1 MRNKNGAAIRK
12 GVRRSSPARGFA
24 GTRASRKLF
33 IRELR
38 ADHALYSR
46 ILSMISREVNE
57 LPSNPRST
65 LALLVEAFEF
75 IVAYFDGFHHARE
88 DELYRQLARHSR
100 SSANLLASLGSEHEL
115 GVQASGR
122 ILRQLHEL
130 SGASI
135 PPRLHAL
142 AQEVDGFV
150 SETRAHIGLE
160 ERLMYSRRLRVLSAA
175 DWRSVESL
183 APTPG
188 SGVRLERSGSRYP
201 LLSRYL
207 GAGGTRY
214 VPGSTHGVLEGLGID
229 TAGAAYGRIVG
240 RGVQVM
246 MLAGGQ
252 AREAVSLALHTACT
266 LLTPRLP
273 LSYVKVARR
282 LVNRNVGSLRRWSD
296 EWRDHLRLGTAIK

>member
-1 MRNKNGAAIRK
+1 MANKSGAPMRRNT
-12 GVRRSSPARGFA
+12 RRGSHARTFA

-46 ILSMISREVNE
+46 ILSMLSREVNE
-57 LPSNPRST
+57 LPNNPRST

-75 IVAYFDGFHHARE
+75 IVAYFDGYHHARE

-100 SSANLLASLGSEHEL
+100 SSANLLATLGSEHAR
-115 GVQASGR
+115 GVQVSGR
-122 ILRQLHEL
+122 ILGRLRELARAAVQPRLHEL
-130 SGASI
+130 V
-135 PPRLHAL
+135 
-142 AQEVDGFV
+142 AQVDGFV
-150 SETRAHIGLE
+150 SEARSHIGLE

-175 DWRSVESL
+175 DWRSIESQ
-183 APTPG
+183 APSADP
-188 SGVRLERSGSRYP
+188 SVRLERSGSRYP

-214 VPGSTHGVLEGLGID
+214 VPGSTHGVLDLGID
-229 TAGAAYGRIVG
+229 TAGAAYGHLVG
-240 RGVQVM
+240 RGVEVM

-252 AREAVSLALHTACT
+252 AREAASLVALTACI

-273 LSYVKVARR
+273 LSYVKAARR
-282 LVNRNVGSLRRWSD
+282 LIHRNVGSLRRWGD
-296 EWRDHLRLGTAIK
+296 EWRTHLRLRTAVE